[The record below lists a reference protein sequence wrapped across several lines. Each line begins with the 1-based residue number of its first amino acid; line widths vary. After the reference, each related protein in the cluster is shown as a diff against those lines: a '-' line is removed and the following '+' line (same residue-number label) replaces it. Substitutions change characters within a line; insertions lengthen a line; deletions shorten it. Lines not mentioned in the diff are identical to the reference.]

1 MTLLEEGFLGNPSL
15 SFGKRSLKQLPLRCP
30 GLEHEKEQK
39 VNKEVELPC
48 HLLRLSGSFLF
59 PRMALFQLI

>member
-39 VNKEVELPC
+39 VNKEVELPR
-48 HLLRLSGSFLF
+48 HLLLLSGSFLF
-59 PRMALFQLI
+59 PSMALFQLI